1 MASKSYGK
9 AVSARTPD
17 VASLWIIGTAALVVL
32 GIVVLLQATGA
43 VALAMG
49 WWALLIAIP
58 AVLAVGTLE
67 YAKGKPALAV
77 QASEARKR

>member
-1 MASKSYGK
+1 MAPRRYDKK
-9 AVSARTPD
+9 ISAHMPD
-17 VASLWIIGTAALVVL
+17 GASLWIIGTAALVLL

-58 AVLAVGTLE
+58 AVLAAGTLE
-67 YAKGKPALAV
+67 YATGKPALAA